1 MTNTK
6 IFYFGGSSFVSQYLL
21 QDLIKKFN
29 VTCVSR
35 KKVKNCNNYYF
46 DLNKEITKSFSVK
59 INNIKP
65 DYIFFFS
72 SMVPIKEEKSSWSDC
87 KNTNVLG
94 LINLLKHIKF
104 KPKKIIL
111 SSSCSIYGNKEKIFD
126 EKSFLDP
133 STGYSLSKFSQE
145 HITRI
150 FCNLN
155 KIKFL
160 SYRFGYVIG
169 DNMKNE
175 RLVKRIWSKIK
186 KKKNIYIYNKN
197 KNLNL
202 IHTKDISRM
211 ILGTFKKAEGIFNL
225 TNPKKTTLQNFYSI
239 ARNNK
244 GLKSYS
250 SNNYSSNKFFHH
262 FKKIKILKFKEVIKK
277 FKNAN

>member
-1 MTNTK
+1 MKLNSYEIDNQLFNKQMGLYIK
-6 IFYFGGSSFVSQYLL
+6 I
-21 QDLIKKFN
+21 DNLI
-29 VTCVSR
+29 
-35 KKVKNCNNYYF
+35 
-46 DLNKEITKSFSVK
+46 
-59 INNIKP
+59 
-65 DYIFFFS
+65 
-72 SMVPIKEEKSSWSDC
+72 
-87 KNTNVLG
+87 
-94 LINLLKHIKF
+94 
-104 KPKKIIL
+104 
-111 SSSCSIYGNKEKIFD
+111 KIFD
-126 EKSFLDP
+126 EKCFLDP

-150 FCNLN
+150 FCNFN

-186 KKKNIYIYNKN
+186 KKKYIYIYNKN

-225 TNPKKTTLQNFYSI
+225 TYPKKTTLQNFFSM

-244 GLKSYS
+244 VLKIYS
-250 SNNYSSNKFFHH
+250 NNNYSSNKFFHH

>member
-1 MTNTK
+1 MKNIK

-21 QDLIKKFN
+21 QDLIKQFN
-29 VTCVSR
+29 VTCFSR
-35 KKVKNCNNYYF
+35 RKVKNCNNYYF
-46 DLNKEITKSFSVK
+46 DLNKEITRSFSAK

-72 SMVPIKEEKSSWSDC
+72 SYVPIKEEESSWSDC
-87 KNTNVLG
+87 KKTNVLG

-104 KPKKIIL
+104 KPKKIII
-111 SSSCSIYGNKEKIFD
+111 SSSCSIYGNKEKVFN

-145 HITRI
+145 HIIRI
-150 FCNLN
+150 FCKIN

-160 SYRFGYVIG
+160 SYRLGYVIG

-175 RLVKRIWSKIK
+175 RIVRRIWSKIK
-186 KKKNIYIYNKN
+186 KKKIINIYNKN

-202 IHTKDISRM
+202 IHTKDISSM

-225 TNPKKTTLQNFYSI
+225 TYPKKTTLQNFYLM

-244 GLKSYS
+244 DLKTY
-250 SNNYSSNKFFHH
+250 SNNNYKSNKFFHH